1 MIKYKSITNYLEF
14 EHLGQLLIYIKE
26 EIAEQEIKLR
36 HNYIGLLKIKNND
49 KDNNNNK
56 MMTKMISNNFNEFH
70 LSSIVNNKYF
80 FKFGNNFIRLNSIEL
95 TKILVSD
102 YQQLCDKIERLRY
115 KRKNIIKN
123 LIGNSFNLI

>member
-1 MIKYKSITNYLEF
+1 MG
-14 EHLGQLLIYIKE
+14 HLGQLLIYIKE

-36 HNYIGLLKIKNND
+36 HNYIGLSKIKNND
-49 KDNNNNK
+49 KDKDNNKK

-70 LSSIVNNKYF
+70 LPSIVNNKFF
-80 FKFGNNFIRLNSIEL
+80 FKFSNNFIRLNSTEL

-115 KRKNIIKN
+115 KRKNIIKI
-123 LIGNSFNLI
+123 LIGNSSNLI